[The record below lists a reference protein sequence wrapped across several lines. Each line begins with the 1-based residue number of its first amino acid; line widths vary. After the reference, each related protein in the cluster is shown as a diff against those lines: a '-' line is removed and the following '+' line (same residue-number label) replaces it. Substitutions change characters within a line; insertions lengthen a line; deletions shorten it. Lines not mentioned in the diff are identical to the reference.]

1 MQKQYILIPH
11 KNSEKKLLGL
21 TVAERAKKMLE
32 YASIVEFKPESELGD
47 VVLYPC
53 EIVGSHRLGL
63 EIRTIKV
70 PPSEILALYPQGEG
84 RPVLLVSKEVFA
96 GLWEKHKDPNILYQ
110 SALALLT
117 KQRRLKEIAVPV
129 ERKED
134 LAVARKRLLGSL
146 RKSVDGL
153 ISRLINRPIS
163 ITLSSFLVHTPLTP
177 NMLTVLTFCI
187 AIFAA
192 YMMALGNFITGAI
205 LMQFASIFDGCDG
218 EVARLK
224 YKSSSFGA
232 WLDTILD
239 DISTPLYIL
248 GTGYGLKHTLQP
260 PYGTIFFALAIVSIV
275 LSLPGYYVSYSR
287 LIATGSQDAGRV
299 SWSATPNPSK
309 FRRFLTEYLQ
319 PLTKR
324 DGYLFLFMLA
334 AIMGFP
340 WLIICMFFTGTVLV
354 VGTIVTDKSPKD
366 AKYGTTGQVGSLT
379 ASHETHISR

>member
-1 MQKQYILIPH
+1 
-11 KNSEKKLLGL
+11 
-21 TVAERAKKMLE
+21 
-32 YASIVEFKPESELGD
+32 
-47 VVLYPC
+47 
-53 EIVGSHRLGL
+53 
-63 EIRTIKV
+63 
-70 PPSEILALYPQGEG
+70 
-84 RPVLLVSKEVFA
+84 
-96 GLWEKHKDPNILYQ
+96 
-110 SALALLT
+110 
-117 KQRRLKEIAVPV
+117 
-129 ERKED
+129 
-134 LAVARKRLLGSL
+134 
-146 RKSVDGL
+146 
-153 ISRLINRPIS
+153 
-163 ITLSSFLVHTPLTP
+163 
-177 NMLTVLTFCI
+177 MLTVLTFCI
-187 AIFAA
+187 AILAA

-248 GTGYGLKHTLQP
+248 GTGYGLKQTLQP
-260 PYGTIFFALAIVSIV
+260 PYGTIFFALAIVSLI